1 MFLNAWDKHWHQ
13 RKTKIIPW
21 RLKEVDKKK
30 RMESKNISF
39 RAFESVAYNFH
50 FKKLLK
56 NGYNLS
62 RGCYVAIYGKIS
74 VIL

>member
-1 MFLNAWDKHWHQ
+1 MGQALASKKNENNPMAFERSRQ
-13 RKTKIIPW
+13 
-21 RLKEVDKKK
+21 KK
-30 RMESKNISF
+30 RMESKNISY

>member
-1 MFLNAWDKHWHQ
+1 MGQALASKKNENNPMAFERSRQ
-13 RKTKIIPW
+13 
-21 RLKEVDKKK
+21 KKK
-30 RMESKNISF
+30 RMESKNISY

-56 NGYNLS
+56 NDYNLS

>member
-1 MFLNAWDKHWHQ
+1 MGQALASKKNENNPMAFERSGQ
-13 RKTKIIPW
+13 
-21 RLKEVDKKK
+21 KK
-30 RMESKNISF
+30 RMESKNISY

-56 NGYNLS
+56 DGYNLS
-62 RGCYVAIYGKIS
+62 RGCYVAIYDRIS